1 MCLRSRLLIGTS
13 AVAPSIL
20 ALGYANYSNRG
31 DLLVRTKGLQLVVFL
46 ILSAAADSAAG
57 AARRG
62 DCDRGERSV

>member
-1 MCLRSRLLIGTS
+1 MRLLTITLLIGTA

-46 ILSAAADSAAG
+46 VLSV
-57 AARRG
+57 
-62 DCDRGERSV
+62 C